1 MPDLAP
7 LMEGMEAVV
16 GVLPIDPGM
25 TAGNHLLLHVGAV
38 GVQLS
43 DGLAVAISGNTPHRD
58 GLAVEEP
65 A

>member
-7 LMEGMEAVV
+7 LMQGTEAVV

-25 TAGNHLLLHVGAV
+25 TAGDHLLLHVGVV
-38 GVQLS
+38 GLQLS
-43 DGLAVAISGNTPHRD
+43 DGPVAISGNTPHSD

>member
-1 MPDLAP
+1 M
-7 LMEGMEAVV
+7 